1 MVKVGL
7 EITLR
12 MCYRTISQSCILDR
26 KKGDLNLVDKNHK
39 AHAKC
44 YDSYKKS

>member
-12 MCYRTISQSCILDR
+12 MCYRTISIMHIGQ